1 MWKLKFMGETKR
13 ISMVPN
19 SFSRV
24 MEMEVIMAE
33 TNIKITV
40 ITPGTKVKTLFI
52 DVL

>member
-1 MWKLKFMGETKR
+1 MGFSGETNR
-13 ISMVPN
+13 ISIVPN

-33 TNIKITV
+33 TNIKIMV

-52 DVL
+52 SGL